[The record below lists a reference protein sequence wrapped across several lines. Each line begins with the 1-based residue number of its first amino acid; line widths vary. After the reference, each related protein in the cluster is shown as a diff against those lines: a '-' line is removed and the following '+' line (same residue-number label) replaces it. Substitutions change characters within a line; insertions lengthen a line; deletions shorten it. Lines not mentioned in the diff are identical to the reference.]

1 MSCGCGKNPQ
11 KFASESNSPSVVK
24 FALLASPILIMAL
37 VLARVDSNSK

>member
-1 MSCGCGKNPQ
+1 MNCGCGKNPQ
-11 KFASESNSPSVVK
+11 KFASENHSPSVVK